1 MASRIVAVGAGRR
14 TAAAELGGPVA
25 LKAIAPGLVHKSD
38 AGAVRLGLTG
48 PTAVT
53 RAARE
58 MASQL
63 EAAGARSRASTS
75 SAWRPRAP
83 S

>member
-1 MASRIVAVGAGRR
+1 MASRVVGSAQAAGR
-14 TAAAELGGPVA
+14 AAAELGGAVA

-58 MASQL
+58 MARQL
-63 EAAGARSRASTS
+63 PARPSRASTS